1 MQTIINELYKTNLKF
16 RTTNT
21 GIIEI
26 LNQHFIP
33 IAAIFPIIEDTTED
47 IPNVN
52 HLVTDYLIAKGEL
65 ENNID

>member
-16 RTTNT
+16 RTTHS
-21 GIIEI
+21 GVIEI